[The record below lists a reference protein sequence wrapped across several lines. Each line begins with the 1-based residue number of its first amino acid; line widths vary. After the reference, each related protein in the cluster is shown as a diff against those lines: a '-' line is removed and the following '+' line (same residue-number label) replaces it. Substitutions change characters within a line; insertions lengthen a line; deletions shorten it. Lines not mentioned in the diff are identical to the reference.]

1 MGVVQVVISGLL
13 LGGIYALLSI
23 GVTLVLGVVK
33 FVNFAQGEL
42 LMIGMY
48 ATLVIYTG
56 LSLHPYLALPV
67 ITLMMFALGVFLH
80 FGLLKW
86 TVGGGHYTQIVVTLG
101 LGLVLQSLAQL
112 VFGGNVQSLGEGKF
126 FDSVIQIGQI
136 YISVTRLITLIVSA
150 VVTFA
155 LIVVLD
161 RTLWGKAVR
170 ATAMDTGA
178 AQLMGIK
185 VKRIY
190 LVTMGIGSA
199 LAGIAGVMLMPIYPV
214 YPTIGTQMLLIG
226 FIIVTLGGL
235 GSVVGAF
242 IGSLIVG
249 VIEALAGYWIDS
261 AMSSVIVYLFF
272 IIILLVRPQG
282 IMKGDVA

>member
-1 MGVVQVVISGLL
+1 MVLVQVVVSGLL
-13 LGGIYALLSI
+13 LGGIYALLSV

-56 LSLHPYLALPV
+56 VRLHPYAALP
-67 ITLMMFALGVFLH
+67 IIALMMFLLGVILH

-86 TVGGGHYTQIVVTLG
+86 TVGGGHNLQIVVTLG
-101 LGLVLQSLAQL
+101 LGLVLQSVAQL
-112 VFGGNVQSLGEGKF
+112 IFGGNYQSLGEGRF
-126 FDSVIQIGQI
+126 FNSVIQFGEI
-136 YISVTRLITLIVSA
+136 YISVSRLITLIVAS

-155 LIVVLD
+155 LILILD
-161 RTLWGKAVR
+161 KTLWGKAVR
-170 ATAMDTGA
+170 ATAMDQGA

-214 YPTIGTQMLLIG
+214 YPTIGTHLLLIG
-226 FIIVTLGGL
+226 FIIVILGGL
-235 GSVVGAF
+235 GSISGAF
-242 IGSLIVG
+242 IGSLIIG
-249 VIEALAGYWIDS
+249 VVEALAGYWFDS
-261 AMSSVIVYLFF
+261 SMSSVVVYLFF
-272 IIILLVRPQG
+272 ILILLVRPQG
-282 IMKGDVA
+282 IMKGDIG

>member
-1 MGVVQVVISGLL
+1 MDVVQVVISGLL

-48 ATLVIYTG
+48 MTLVIYTG
-56 LSLHPYLALPV
+56 TKVHPYLALPA
-67 ITLMMFALGVFLH
+67 ITLMMFALGAFLH

-86 TVGGGHYTQIVVTLG
+86 TVDGGHYIQIVVTLG
-101 LGLVLQSLAQL
+101 LGLVLQSIAQMI
-112 VFGGNVQSLGEGKF
+112 FGGNFQSLGEGKF
-126 FDSVIQIGQI
+126 FNSVIEVGPI
-136 YISVTRLITLIVSA
+136 YIGVSRLVTLIVSA
-150 VVTFA
+150 IVTFA
-155 LIVVLD
+155 LIIVLD

-170 ATAMDTGA
+170 ATAMDQGA

-214 YPTIGTQMLLIG
+214 YPTIGTQLLLIG

-261 AMSSVIVYLFF
+261 AMASVVVYVFF
-272 IIILLVRPQG
+272 ILILLIRPQG

>member
-1 MGVVQVVISGLL
+1 MVLVQVVVSGLL
-13 LGGIYALLSI
+13 LGGIYALLSV

-56 LSLHPYLALPV
+56 VRLHPYLALP
-67 ITLMMFALGVFLH
+67 IIAFMMFLLGVVLH

-86 TVGGGHYTQIVVTLG
+86 TVGGGHNLQIVVTLG
-101 LGLVLQSLAQL
+101 LGLVLQSVAQL
-112 VFGGNVQSLGEGKF
+112 IFGGNYQSLGEGKF
-126 FDSVIQIGQI
+126 FNSVIQLGEV
-136 YISVTRLITLIVSA
+136 YISVSRLITLIVAS

-155 LIVVLD
+155 LIFILD
-161 RTLWGKAVR
+161 KTLWGKAVR
-170 ATAMDTGA
+170 ATAMDQGA

-214 YPTIGTQMLLIG
+214 YPTIGTHLLLIG
-226 FIIVTLGGL
+226 FIIVILGGL
-235 GSVVGAF
+235 GSISGAF
-242 IGSLIVG
+242 IGSLIIG
-249 VIEALAGYWIDS
+249 VVEALAGYWFDS
-261 AMSSVIVYLFF
+261 SMSSVVVYLFF
-272 IIILLVRPQG
+272 ILILLVRPQG
-282 IMKGDVA
+282 IMKGDIG

>member
-56 LSLHPYLALPV
+56 FNFHPYLALPV

-80 FGLLKW
+80 FGVLKW
-86 TVGGGHYTQIVVTLG
+86 SVGGGHYTQIVVTLG

-112 VFGGNVQSLGEGKF
+112 IFGGNFQSLGEGKF

-136 YISVTRLITLIVSA
+136 YIGVTRLITLIVSA
-150 VVTFA
+150 IVTFV
-155 LIVVLD
+155 LILILD

>member
-1 MGVVQVVISGLL
+1 MDIVQVVISGLL
-13 LGGIYALLSI
+13 LGGIYALLSV

-56 LSLHPYLALPV
+56 LKVHPYLALPV
-67 ITLMMFALGVFLH
+67 ITLMMFALGAFLH

-86 TVGGGHYTQIVVTLG
+86 TVGGGHYIQIVVTLG

-112 VFGGNVQSLGEGKF
+112 VFGGNFQSLGEGKF

-155 LIVVLD
+155 LIIVLD

-170 ATAMDTGA
+170 ATAMDQGA

-261 AMSSVIVYLFF
+261 AMSSVMVYLFF

>member
-1 MGVVQVVISGLL
+1 
-13 LGGIYALLSI
+13 
-23 GVTLVLGVVK
+23 
-33 FVNFAQGEL
+33 
-42 LMIGMY
+42 
-48 ATLVIYTG
+48 
-56 LSLHPYLALPV
+56 
-67 ITLMMFALGVFLH
+67 MMFALGAFLH

-86 TVGGGHYTQIVVTLG
+86 TVGGGHYIQIVVTLG

-112 VFGGNVQSLGEGKF
+112 IFGGNFQSLGEGKF

-136 YISVTRLITLIVSA
+136 YFSVTRLITLVVSA
-150 VVTFA
+150 IVTFA
-155 LIVVLD
+155 LVIVLD

-170 ATAMDTGA
+170 ATAMDQGA

-261 AMSSVIVYLFF
+261 AMSSVMVYLFF

>member
-1 MGVVQVVISGLL
+1 MDIVQVVISGLL
-13 LGGIYALLSI
+13 LGGIYALLSV

-67 ITLMMFALGVFLH
+67 ITLMMFALGAFLH

-86 TVGGGHYTQIVVTLG
+86 TVGGGHYIQIVVTLG

-112 VFGGNVQSLGEGKF
+112 IFGGNFQSLGEGKF

-150 VVTFA
+150 IVTFA
-155 LIVVLD
+155 LILVLD

-170 ATAMDTGA
+170 ATAMDQGA

-226 FIIVTLGGL
+226 
-235 GSVVGAF
+235 
-242 IGSLIVG
+242 
-249 VIEALAGYWIDS
+249 
-261 AMSSVIVYLFF
+261 
-272 IIILLVRPQG
+272 LLS
-282 IMKGDVA
+282 

>member
-1 MGVVQVVISGLL
+1 MVLVQVVVSGLL
-13 LGGIYALLSI
+13 LGGIYALLSV

-56 LSLHPYLALPV
+56 VKIHPYLALPV
-67 ITLMMFALGVFLH
+67 IALMMFFLGVVLH

-86 TVGGGHYTQIVVTLG
+86 TVGGGHNLQIVVTLG
-101 LGLVLQSLAQL
+101 LGLVLQSGAQL
-112 VFGGNVQSLGEGKF
+112 IFGGNFQSLGEGKF
-126 FDSVIQIGQI
+126 FNSVIQLGQI
-136 YISVTRLITLIVSA
+136 YISVSRLITLIVA
-150 VVTFA
+150 TVVTFA
-155 LIVVLD
+155 LVLVLD
-161 RTLWGKAVR
+161 KTLWGKAVR
-170 ATAMDTGA
+170 ATAMDQGA

-214 YPTIGTQMLLIG
+214 YPTIGTQLLLIG

-249 VIEALAGYWIDS
+249 VVEALAGYWFDS
-261 AMSSVIVYLFF
+261 SMSSVVVYIFF
-272 IIILLVRPQG
+272 ILILLVRPQG

>member
-56 LSLHPYLALPV
+56 FKVHPYLALPV

-80 FGLLKW
+80 FGVLKW
-86 TVGGGHYTQIVVTLG
+86 SVGGGHYTQIVVTLG

-112 VFGGNVQSLGEGKF
+112 IFGGNFQSLGEGKF

-136 YISVTRLITLIVSA
+136 YIGVTRLITLIVSA
-150 VVTFA
+150 IVTFA
-155 LIVVLD
+155 LILILD

>member
-1 MGVVQVVISGLL
+1 MVLVQVVVSGLL
-13 LGGIYALLSI
+13 LGGIYALLSV

-48 ATLVIYTG
+48 ATLVIYN
-56 LSLHPYLALPV
+56 SFKIHPYLALPM
-67 ITLMMFALGVFLH
+67 IALMMFFLGVVLH

-86 TVGGGHYTQIVVTLG
+86 TVGGGHNLQIVVTLG
-101 LGLVLQSLAQL
+101 LGLVLQSGAQL
-112 VFGGNVQSLGEGKF
+112 LFGGNFQSLGEGKF
-126 FDSVIQIGQI
+126 FNSVIQLGQI
-136 YISVTRLITLIVSA
+136 YISVSRLITLFVAS
-150 VVTFA
+150 VVTIA
-155 LIVVLD
+155 IILVLD
-161 RTLWGKAVR
+161 KTLWGKAVR
-170 ATAMDTGA
+170 ATAMDQGA

-214 YPTIGTQMLLIG
+214 YPTIGTQLLLIG

-249 VIEALAGYWIDS
+249 VVEALAGYWFDS
-261 AMSSVIVYLFF
+261 SMSSVVVYLFF
-272 IIILLVRPQG
+272 ILILLVRPQG

>member
-56 LSLHPYLALPV
+56 FKVHPYLALPV

-80 FGLLKW
+80 FGVLKW
-86 TVGGGHYTQIVVTLG
+86 SVSGGHYVQIVVTLG

-112 VFGGNVQSLGEGKF
+112 IFGGNFQSLGEGKF

-136 YISVTRLITLIVSA
+136 YIGVTRLITLIVSA

-155 LIVVLD
+155 LILILD

>member
-1 MGVVQVVISGLL
+1 
-13 LGGIYALLSI
+13 
-23 GVTLVLGVVK
+23 VK

-56 LSLHPYLALPV
+56 VRLHPYLALP
-67 ITLMMFALGVFLH
+67 IIAFMMFLLGVVLH

-86 TVGGGHYTQIVVTLG
+86 TVGGGHNLQIVVTLG
-101 LGLVLQSLAQL
+101 LGLVLQSVAQL
-112 VFGGNVQSLGEGKF
+112 IFGGNYQSLGEGKF
-126 FDSVIQIGQI
+126 FNSVIQLGEV
-136 YISVTRLITLIVSA
+136 YISVSRLITLIVAS

-155 LIVVLD
+155 LIFILD
-161 RTLWGKAVR
+161 KTLWGKAVR
-170 ATAMDTGA
+170 ATAMDQGA

-214 YPTIGTQMLLIG
+214 YPTIGTHLLLIG
-226 FIIVTLGGL
+226 FIIVILGGL
-235 GSVVGAF
+235 GSISGAF
-242 IGSLIVG
+242 IGSLIIG
-249 VIEALAGYWIDS
+249 VVEALAGYWFDS
-261 AMSSVIVYLFF
+261 SMSSVVVYLFF
-272 IIILLVRPQG
+272 ILILLVRPQG
-282 IMKGDVA
+282 IMKGDIG